1 MIRNLLHVI
10 RHFKAAFILNLIGLS
25 VAFTAF
31 MMLMMQVRH
40 DLTFDRC
47 YDDADCIVRLDVVA
61 AAFAGVAALTAQT
74 VVWKSRRVAGGNPM
88 KNLKSE

>member
-1 MIRNLLHVI
+1 MIRDL
-10 RHFKAAFILNLIGLS
+10 
-25 VAFTAF
+25 
-31 MMLMMQVRH
+31 RH

-47 YDDADCIVRLDVVA
+47 YDADCIVRLDVVA

-88 KNLKSE
+88 KNLESE